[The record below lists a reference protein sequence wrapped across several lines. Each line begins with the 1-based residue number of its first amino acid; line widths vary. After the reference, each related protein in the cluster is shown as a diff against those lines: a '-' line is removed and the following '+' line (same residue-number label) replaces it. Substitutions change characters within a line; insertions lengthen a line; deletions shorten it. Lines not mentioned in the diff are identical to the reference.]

1 MQNIHY
7 FHSSF
12 TSFSIY
18 PRDLPEHYVRAVLR
32 AKLLE
37 DDKPSSNSFELLYDH
52 FRDDRLDNPKQI
64 HNFFDLGMICM
75 QSFDLFECF
84 SRVDDKYQCL
94 TSTWCSS
101 RDKNYSK
108 VKPPSNS
115 FELLFTISLEMR
127 LEITPR

>member
-18 PRDLPEHYVRAVLR
+18 PRDLPEHYVRFFVQQ
-32 AKLLE
+32 KLLE

-64 HNFFDLGMICM
+64 QLLRSGQICM

-94 TSTWCSS
+94 TSTWCFRETKTIPRLSLLRTVSS
-101 RDKNYSK
+101 FFLR
-108 VKPPSNS
+108 
-115 FELLFTISLEMR
+115 SL
-127 LEITPR
+127 